1 MSRSLKLT
9 WQPGVGVRSG
19 RWRKK
24 YLGKVYYF
32 DGGRGKSDREAYDA
46 AVTRWELEKLK
57 ADAAAPREY
66 QRDYETEIGV
76 WDQVLT
82 WSTRH
87 GDTAMAQVAY
97 EKREKIRSQLAA
109 PILKP
114 LPADDRFGAIFEPMT
129 IKIPDDLLERVANS
143 LAAGEVTSIT
153 YSESTLETRKHH
165 LQQLDGSSARIQ
177 KAVWDDRL
185 ASQQRRTAI
194 RSNVVDEHI
203 KDFIEQ
209 KEQEATR
216 GDLSLGRFYAIR
228 LHLEHFEKW
237 IGKDS
242 EVTEIDGQK
251 LRGYHTRLLDMVK
264 QRAKSRKAST
274 IEERARSFSTTTARE
289 YLTTVK
295 SFVRWLW
302 EMEVIAALPR
312 VLGSKSK
319 SLKITA
325 ENATPVIFNNDEVLR
340 LLQNATGRTKLF
352 MLLMLNCGMTQ
363 KDIADLRK
371 LEVDL
376 NAGRIIRKRS
386 KTESFD
392 SVPTVNYLLWPETLT
407 LLKKFMD
414 DGDSELAIMNSNGS
428 SLWSEQLNEKGKYGK
443 ADNIKS
449 AFFRLKKKLGITK
462 PLKSLK
468 KTSSSKLR
476 DNERFNGLE
485 DLFLGHAPQK
495 MSDKHYTTT
504 PQKRLDAALSWLAL
518 EYGLAF
524 PLLEEPNES
533 SDL

>member
-9 WQPGVGVRSG
+9 WQPGVGGRSG

-32 DGGRGKSDREAYDA
+32 DGGRGKSDRKAEENAIKE
-46 AVTRWELEKLK
+46 WERAKLK
-57 ADAAAPREY
+57 ADAAAPRKY
-66 QRDYETEIGV
+66 QRDHETEIDV
-76 WDQVLT
+76 WDQVLS

-114 LPADDRFGAIFEPMT
+114 LSADDQFGTIFQPVT
-129 IKIPDDLLERVANS
+129 IKLPDDLMEQAAQS
-143 LAAGEVTSIT
+143 LAAGDVTAIA
-153 YSESTLETRKHH
+153 YVKSTPETRKHH
-165 LQQLDGSSARIQ
+165 LQELDGSSIRLQ

-185 ASQQRRTAI
+185 ATQQRRTAI
-194 RSNVVDEHI
+194 RSNLVNEHV
-203 KDFIEQ
+203 KDFVQQ

-228 LHLEHFEKW
+228 LHLQHFEKW

-251 LRGYHTRLLDMVK
+251 LRRYHTHLLDMVK
-264 QRAKSRKAST
+264 QRAKSGKART
-274 IEERARSFSTTTARE
+274 IEERARSFSMTTARE

-302 EMEVIAALPR
+302 ELEVIAALPR
-312 VLGSKSK
+312 VLGNKSK

-325 ENATPVIFNNDEVLR
+325 ENSTPVIFENDEVLR
-340 LLQNATGRTKLF
+340 LLNNATGRTKLF

-386 KTESFD
+386 KTENFE
-392 SVPTVNYLLWPETLT
+392 SVPTVNYLLWPETLS
-407 LLKKFMD
+407 LLKKFMN
-414 DGDSELAIMNSNGS
+414 DGDS
-428 SLWSEQLNEKGKYGK
+428 
-443 ADNIKS
+443 
-449 AFFRLKKKLGITK
+449 
-462 PLKSLK
+462 
-468 KTSSSKLR
+468 
-476 DNERFNGLE
+476 
-485 DLFLGHAPQK
+485 
-495 MSDKHYTTT
+495 
-504 PQKRLDAALSWLAL
+504 
-518 EYGLAF
+518 
-524 PLLEEPNES
+524 
-533 SDL
+533 